1 MINNISSAL
10 NAYQQALVRIGSEA
24 EKIESP
30 ITEAQS
36 ASESGFGSMVKSA
49 LEDAVSLNQ
58 QSEKVTIAG
67 IQGKADIQDVVL
79 AVSNAEQALET
90 VVAVRD
96 TAIKAYNTIMQMPI

>member
-10 NAYQQALVRIGSEA
+10 NAYQQALGRINAQEQKVAANA
-24 EKIESP
+24 EP
-30 ITEAQS
+30 ISNADNS
-36 ASESGFGSMVKSA
+36 FGSMVKN
-49 LEDAVSLNQ
+49 AVDDTVAMQ
-58 QSEKVTIAG
+58 KQAEATTIAG

-79 AVSNAEQALET
+79 AVSNAEMALET

>member
-10 NAYQQALVRIGSEA
+10 SAYQQALGRINAQEQKIAPNA
-24 EKIESP
+24 EP
-30 ITEAQS
+30 INNAGNS
-36 ASESGFGSMVKSA
+36 FGNMVKT
-49 LEDAVSLNQ
+49 AVDDTVAMQ
-58 QSEKVTIAG
+58 KQAEATTIAG

-79 AVSNAEQALET
+79 AVSNAEMALET